1 MAEPDND
8 VVHRLTAARAG
19 SADALGQVLEACR
32 GYLLLIAQ
40 QQMNPALQAKGGASD
55 LVQET
60 FLEAQRDFGQFQG
73 TTQAELAA
81 WLRRLLLNNMANF
94 ARHYRATDKREVG
107 RERPLDPGNSSSA
120 GNAGLAAALASPSGQ
135 AITRE
140 QAEAL
145 ARALEGLPE
154 DYRQVVLLRYR
165 DERTFEDIGQIMGRT
180 PNAVRKLWLRAV
192 ERLKEALKGL
202 T

>member
-1 MAEPDND
+1 MVESEN
-8 VVHRLTAARAG
+8 VLHRLGAARAG
-19 SADALGQVLEACR
+19 SAEALGEVLDACR

-40 QQMNPALQAKGGASD
+40 QELNPALQAKGGASD

-81 WLRRLLLNNMANF
+81 WLRRLLLNNVANF
-94 ARHYRATDKREVG
+94 ARHYAGTNKRQVG
-107 RERPLDPGNSSSA
+107 REQPLDTGNSSNA
-120 GNAGLAAALASPSGQ
+120 GDGGLAAALASPSGQ
-135 AITRE
+135 AITHE

-145 ARALEGLPE
+145 ARALDGLPE
-154 DYRQVVLLRYR
+154 DYHQVVLLRYR

-192 ERLKEALKGL
+192 ERLKETLKGL